1 VKTAESGKAAG
12 KKNLNFFA
20 QEILV
25 EVRGGKGYPLLV
37 LALPVW
43 GLQLPLDLHRF
54 FRAAKR

>member
-1 VKTAESGKAAG
+1 
-12 KKNLNFFA
+12 LNFFA